1 MAGYDDIG
9 RAVGAAYDVAEMTAF
24 GSALGPK
31 GAMGGALVGLVKS
44 AYETYLD
51 RKKKEKQA
59 ELDEK
64 NAAEV
69 KRKYKSAREEFG
81 IGRSIYAATKNEDV
95 SSLEQIRQRLV
106 TKQQSAE
113 AGLR

>member
-1 MAGYDDIG
+1 MA
-9 RAVGAAYDVAEMTAF
+9 AF
-24 GSALGPK
+24 GSVLGPK

-51 RKKKEKQA
+51 RKKQEKQA

-69 KRKYKSAREEFG
+69 KRKYRSAREEFG

-106 TKQQSAE
+106 TKQQNVEDDLSDLDYMKRIDPTVATD
-113 AGLR
+113 L